1 MTMEIQQRKDQVM
14 ELSTPADAPLQ
25 RHMRF
30 TVPAADVEAHY
41 KESLRHKAKHAR
53 LPGFRPGKVPMPV
66 VERQFGRDALLE
78 AFDELI
84 NEQYANALRSHELR
98 PVARPEVNVEQGAP
112 GQDLIF
118 TAVVEVYPEF
128 TPQTPSASLTR
139 NVVEITDE
147 DVERTLTVMRQQRQ
161 DYVSVQRA
169 AQAQD
174 RVLIDFVGKIDG
186 EPFAGGSMDDYP
198 VLIGAGRL
206 LPEMENALIGM
217 SAGEEKQVAV
227 PFPAE
232 YPVAELAGKMA
243 DFLVRVKDIAEPRLP
258 ELDSEFAR
266 SLGIEDGDVTTLQEE
281 VRANLQR
288 EAERLSRQQLK
299 AGLMQEVLAANVIEV
314 PKALLEQEAER
325 QKQGREGELSAEQ
338 VAEVEKR
345 VRLGLILSE
354 LARQQQLRAASAKME
369 QALAEMAEQYEDPRE
384 FMAWYRKDQ
393 ERMENLESM
402 VLEDA
407 VVDWLL
413 ERVTVEEQ
421 KIGFQDLIGAR
432 AGTGSEG

>member
-1 MTMEIQQRKDQVM
+1 M
-14 ELSTPADAPLQ
+14 ELNTPADAPLQ

-84 NEQYANALRSHELR
+84 NEHYANALRSHELR

-128 TPQTPSASLTR
+128 TPQTPSALLTR
-139 NVVEITDE
+139 KVVEITDE

-161 DYVSVQRA
+161 DYVSVARA
-169 AQAQD
+169 AQSQD

-206 LPEMENALIGM
+206 LPEMENALVGM
-217 SAGEEKQVAV
+217 SAGEEKRIAV
-227 PFPAE
+227 PFPVD
-232 YPVAELAGKMA
+232 YPVAELVGKTA
-243 DFLVRVKDIAEPRLP
+243 DFLVRMKDVAEPRLP

-266 SLGIEDGDVTTLQEE
+266 SLGIEDGDVATLREE

-299 AGLMQEVLAANVIEV
+299 AALLQEVLVVNSFEV
-314 PKALLEQEAER
+314 PKALLAQEAER

-338 VAEVEKR
+338 YAEVEKR

-384 FMAWYRKDQ
+384 FMAWYRKDR

-432 AGTGSEG
+432 AATGSEG